1 MKNPNTSPQSA
12 EGQGLDPLEELAR
25 IMNDTN
31 NPNPNKRP
39 EGAAAPQDDPLDL
52 GLGDQGLAELFGDQ
66 RFDEDP
72 VLATSFEAE
81 LDSAANEPA
90 DALFKDLD
98 FSEIELPGLDDPTP
112 AVAPAP
118 PPMPE
123 TAMPQA
129 AAPPPV
135 PAPMAASDADDPVMP
150 SLTDHLTPRPTLS
163 PEPEQNIYGAVQED
177 DLLAA
182 MDALALDEPAQAT
195 TPAPS
200 APPLPFEQPDVV
212 PPAFAAA
219 HADPSGLGQSNDA
232 DDFGF
237 DAEPDQQSGFGAFE
251 EPNAGEGRSG
261 PGKIVLFAL
270 AAVALLGVGG
280 VVAFGLIS
288 GNNAEGTAPQVIAAA
303 EGEDKVEPV
312 DAEDTQARP
321 GDAVFS
327 RLDEGDAPADDAP
340 RVILSQPAND
350 GLPLR
355 TGERLPSADIA
366 PAAPGS
372 TASRAV
378 RTVTVRADGTV
389 VESTTPSPEA
399 TQDVQGEA
407 ADARPVEVVSV
418 SPAGVS
424 VNTQPIAEAVSA
436 AQTAAQ
442 SVETTTQEA
451 LQNAAQAAL
460 SEATQAVA
468 STAPPVPVARP
479 ATVPVQTQPVQV
491 APAQTPNQSSAPV
504 QLATPATA
512 PTQAATPQPVVP
524 QPAATQPVT
533 SPPAATQPVTPASV
547 PAGDF
552 VVQLASLRS
561 EDEARATFGRLQNR
575 FGSILSGFGP
585 NIQRADLGDR
595 GIYHRVRVGPMD
607 RAAAD
612 SLCQRYQS
620 AGGDCFVQ
628 RR

>member
-1 MKNPNTSPQSA
+1 MKNPSTSPQSA

-31 NPNPNKRP
+31 TPNPNKRP
-39 EGAAAPQDDPLDL
+39 DDQASSSDDPLDL

-72 VLATSFEAE
+72 VLSTSFEAE
-81 LDSAANEPA
+81 LETAANEPT

-98 FSEIELPGLDDPTP
+98 FSEVELPGLDEPAPTAP
-112 AVAPAP
+112 EPAAVA
-118 PPMPE
+118 
-123 TAMPQA
+123 
-129 AAPPPV
+129 
-135 PAPMAASDADDPVMP
+135 DAEPIP
-150 SLTDHLTPRPTLS
+150 SLTEHLTPRA
-163 PEPEQNIYGAVQED
+163 PEPLPAEPAQRGTVQED

-182 MDALALDEPAQAT
+182 MDALALDEPVAASA
-195 TPAPS
+195 APPT
-200 APPLPFEQPDVV
+200 PPLPFEQPGTQ
-212 PPAFAAA
+212 PPAFAAPA
-219 HADPSGLGQSNDA
+219 ADPIPELQAGDA
-232 DDFGF
+232 PEIAF
-237 DAEPDQQSGFGAFE
+237 DEGADHQPAFE
-251 EPNAGEGRSG
+251 DFEHAEREEGRSG
-261 PGKIVLFAL
+261 PGRMVLFAL
-270 AAVALLGVGG
+270 AAVAVLGVGG

-288 GNNAEGTAPQVIAAA
+288 SNDAQDTAPQLIAAA
-303 EGEDKVEPV
+303 DGDDKVEPV
-312 DAEDTQARP
+312 ATEDTQSQP

-327 RLDEGDAPADDAP
+327 RLDQGDAPASATP
-340 RVILSQPAND
+340 RVILPQPDND
-350 GLPLR
+350 GLPLQS
-355 TGERLPSADIA
+355 GQRLPSADIA

-389 VESTTPSPEA
+389 VESTAPAATAPAAESSP
-399 TQDVQGEA
+399 DVQVEA
-407 ADARPVEVVSV
+407 ANARPVEVVSV

-442 SVETTTQEA
+442 SATETTADTV
-451 LQNAAQAAL
+451 QNAAQAAL
-460 SEATQAVA
+460 DQATQAVTT
-468 STAPPVPVARP
+468 TAPPVPVARP
-479 ATVPVQTQPVQV
+479 TSVQTQPVQV
-491 APAQTPNQSSAPV
+491 APAQPQAPAQSTNPI

-512 PTQAATPQPVVP
+512 PTQPVTPQPVTP
-524 QPAATQPVT
+524 QPVIQQPVATQPAST
-533 SPPAATQPVTPASV
+533 QAALPSSV

-561 EDEARATFGRLQNR
+561 DEEARATFGRLQNR

-628 RR
+628 RQ